1 MRKTTVLALD
11 VVNFSKHMAENPEN
25 TVEVLSSRR
34 KIIHEL
40 IKTNDGSV
48 FNEAGDSIVAEF
60 SSGEMA
66 ATCALLIQQEMAR
79 INIGSEPERR
89 MLFRAG
95 INFGDVIDSDGNVFG
110 DTVNVAARLEAA
122 SSPEGVYISKSAYD
136 NLAPITQ
143 DNFQFLGA
151 LSLKNIPRKIE
162 VFVWVPSHQTG
173 RYGFSNMDKVS
184 EVEIVPGS
192 LAVLELKN
200 ISSDE
205 EQQYFCEGVS
215 EELINTLS
223 RYRSLRVTSSNASFS
238 FSDGKHSPQEIGNAL
253 SVKYVLSGSVRSS
266 SSRIRIGIK
275 LDNAETNRTIW
286 SEKFEAAKEDLWDL
300 EESLAAKVAYQ
311 IVGQVE
317 ADEIRSSA
325 NKPPENARAYDL
337 VLQGLKYHREA
348 EVSYDDAKK
357 AYDLFSRAVE
367 LEPNYPRA
375 LAWSV
380 CSMSNLQAW
389 DPSAFPEDWLD
400 GAIKNIKRALEIDP
414 DDAEANR
421 IMGSMQRSKGN
432 FDLSIIHHRHASEL
446 CPSDLYIS
454 YKLCQVLMYDARI
467 DEAEIELARAKEIN
481 PTGSDLIFEIEGTL
495 QFWCNQFESSQL
507 VLNKIR
513 IPNPVCSIF
522 MAANDFYLGRKEEAR
537 RLIIQIEND
546 FALPVQRVFAG
557 ESYRTEEMKAK
568 IAPLFPLREVA

>member
-223 RYRSLRVTSSNASFS
+223 RYRSLRVTSSNASF
-238 FSDGKHSPQEIGNAL
+238 F
-253 SVKYVLSGSVRSS
+253 
-266 SSRIRIGIK
+266 
-275 LDNAETNRTIW
+275 
-286 SEKFEAAKEDLWDL
+286 
-300 EESLAAKVAYQ
+300 
-311 IVGQVE
+311 
-317 ADEIRSSA
+317 
-325 NKPPENARAYDL
+325 
-337 VLQGLKYHREA
+337 
-348 EVSYDDAKK
+348 
-357 AYDLFSRAVE
+357 
-367 LEPNYPRA
+367 
-375 LAWSV
+375 
-380 CSMSNLQAW
+380 
-389 DPSAFPEDWLD
+389 
-400 GAIKNIKRALEIDP
+400 
-414 DDAEANR
+414 
-421 IMGSMQRSKGN
+421 
-432 FDLSIIHHRHASEL
+432 
-446 CPSDLYIS
+446 
-454 YKLCQVLMYDARI
+454 
-467 DEAEIELARAKEIN
+467 
-481 PTGSDLIFEIEGTL
+481 
-495 QFWCNQFESSQL
+495 CNQEL
-507 VLNKIR
+507 
-513 IPNPVCSIF
+513 
-522 MAANDFYLGRKEEAR
+522 
-537 RLIIQIEND
+537 
-546 FALPVQRVFAG
+546 
-557 ESYRTEEMKAK
+557 
-568 IAPLFPLREVA
+568 